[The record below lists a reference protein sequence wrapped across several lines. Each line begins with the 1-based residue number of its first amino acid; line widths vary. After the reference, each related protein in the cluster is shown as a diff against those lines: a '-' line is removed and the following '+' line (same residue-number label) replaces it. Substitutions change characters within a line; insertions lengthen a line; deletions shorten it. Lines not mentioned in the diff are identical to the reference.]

1 MIGRLEGRLHRVDP
15 GTVLI
20 NVGGVGYLVST
31 TLRAFQALAGREDA
45 ALWIHTQVRDDA
57 IVLFGFPDREEL
69 EAFSKL
75 IAVAGV
81 GPRTALA
88 VLSTLTADEL
98 AERRRFRGS
107 RPSSTH
113 PRGWPEDRRADS
125 PRTEGPIGCRLAR
138 CWRPARGCGVG
149 ACQSRLLAAR
159 RPPFGGCR
167 VVRCLWRG
175 PRRIASS
182 RAAEAHSLKRHP
194 RDHRSSQMDT
204 RSAHPY

>member
-20 NVGGVGYLVST
+20 DVGGVGYLVST
-31 TLRAFQALAGREDA
+31 TLRAFQALADREEG

-98 AERRRFRGS
+98 AEVVEAVDLARLQRTPGVGRKTAERILLELKDRLVGAS
-107 RPSSTH
+107 P
-113 PRGWPEDRRADS
+113 GAGDRRGDAVSALVNLGYSQRDALRSVDSVWSDAADLG
-125 PRTEGPIGCRLAR
+125 ELLRLAL
-138 CWRPARGCGVG
+138 
-149 ACQSRLLAAR
+149 QKL
-159 RPPFGGCR
+159 
-167 VVRCLWRG
+167 
-175 PRRIASS
+175 
-182 RAAEAHSLKRHP
+182 
-194 RDHRSSQMDT
+194 T
-204 RSAHPY
+204 R